1 MVFLFTKL
9 FRNIVL
15 LVVAFN
21 LIGYYLRWKNY
32 NILAKDF
39 KTIAAAAAS
48 NNALSAISKFQSD
61 LKRTYKGHTLIGDS
75 SWNPL
80 SMGGLQLRLQL
91 IYATPFEALTFMAA
105 ASPTVGRSGLHWA
118 NSTCT
123 VLTGECIRH
132 SDSFSNLVKETF
144 TSGQNFRQGQF
155 ESYVY
160 ELKEGTHLVCYSRGF
175 IPASAVPALSGS
187 LAAGDPLG
195 AAKLIYTYTKVSF
208 ENMAATFL
216 ELFHHYKTKVTKFE
230 L

>member
-91 IYATPFEALTFMAA
+91 IYATPFEA
-105 ASPTVGRSGLHWA
+105 
-118 NSTCT
+118 
-123 VLTGECIRH
+123 
-132 SDSFSNLVKETF
+132 
-144 TSGQNFRQGQF
+144 
-155 ESYVY
+155 
-160 ELKEGTHLVCYSRGF
+160 
-175 IPASAVPALSGS
+175 
-187 LAAGDPLG
+187 
-195 AAKLIYTYTKVSF
+195 
-208 ENMAATFL
+208 
-216 ELFHHYKTKVTKFE
+216 
-230 L
+230 